1 MHAGNLPS
9 NPSITTTNI
18 LQSAS
23 RPDPNE
29 LHLLAGTSAPVESSC
44 GAQPLLACSQGHC
57 HGFIWDQSELQ
68 VADACLA
75 APRTA
80 ATGSGLSQLA
90 ASQKETGQVLPLI
103 DWLLHIFIPLLGNL
117 SPLCAFPLQEHSQ
130 AGSIMLWQ

>member
-9 NPSITTTNI
+9 NPSITTTNT
-18 LQSAS
+18 LHSAS
-23 RPDPNE
+23 LPDTIE
-29 LHLLAGTSAPVESSC
+29 LHLLAGTIAPVESSR

-68 VADACLA
+68 VADALA
-75 APRTA
+75 APSPA
-80 ATGSGLSQLA
+80 ATGSWLYQLA
-90 ASQKETGQVLPLI
+90 ASQPETGQVL
-103 DWLLHIFIPLLGNL
+103 PLLGNL